1 MGAFKDI
8 TGQKFGRL
16 TAIKYLGKSKWRCKC
31 DCGSVTDTYAGH
43 LKNGHTKSCG
53 CLNHEHIVY

>member
-31 DCGSVTDTYAGH
+31 DCGNLTETYLGH
-43 LKNGHTKSCG
+43 LRNGHDILFG
-53 CLNHEHIVY
+53 RDIHE